1 MFHPILDLKVPFGVL
16 FQKVF
21 VYVYLSNSLCLTII
35 FLLSSFNCFRS
46 SGLQTEGQQYCVSAS
61 ISVQMLVEHV
71 RMWGTAEITNEPFV
85 ELSSQLLDTI
95 KRLAG
100 HVISIIEV
108 GGNFAFH
115 NM

>member
-1 MFHPILDLKVPFGVL
+1 MFHPILDLKVSFGVL

-35 FLLSSFNCFRS
+35 FLLSSFNRFRS
-46 SGLQTEGQQYCVSAS
+46 SGLPTEGQQCCVSAS

-108 GGNFAFH
+108 GGF
-115 NM
+115 

>member
-1 MFHPILDLKVPFGVL
+1 MFHPILDLKVPLWVL

-35 FLLSSFNCFRS
+35 FLLSSFIRFRS
-46 SGLQTEGQQYCVSAS
+46 SGLQTEGQQCCVSAS

-108 GGNFAFH
+108 GGF
-115 NM
+115 